1 MSGSLSD
8 IMTISRNR
16 EIELNISVGGVKIS
30 GASVH
35 LLQIP
40 LTEPFRISLGTVYDY
55 SGTILELKSDGSS
68 GFGEGSTIREITGEA
83 PPAVY
88 ETVIDLLLRLNGNR
102 YVGLEDFLEDVY
114 RSIYASPT
122 AKNAIDIAIHD
133 LLSKSYGIHVTTFL
147 GGGLRAMP
155 TSLTIGLGSIEE
167 NLKSLDTLKS
177 VNAQLIKVKVGKDV
191 ELDIRRIRA
200 ISENL
205 DSKPFF
211 VDANQGYKLKDAVKV
226 AKVLEDT
233 GGIFFEQPLEKH
245 DLQNLRLL
253 RMQSSV
259 PIMLDESISEPIDV
273 IDAILTESADMV
285 NVKLTKSG
293 GIRKAFKTLVTAQS
307 YGIDSMV
314 GCMIESKLGI
324 AASLS
329 LASSLSNVKYSDLD
343 GFHTISNQPFE
354 GGVEYKSGVNSPAS
368 GTGFAC
374 NPIRENW

>member
-1 MSGSLSD
+1 
-8 IMTISRNR
+8 MTVSRNR
-16 EIELNISVGGVKIS
+16 EIELNVTIGDVNIR
-30 GASVH
+30 GAKVD

-55 SGTILELKSDGSS
+55 SGTILELKSDGPS
-68 GFGEGSTIREITGEA
+68 GFGEGSTIQEITGEA

-88 ETVIDLLLRLNGNR
+88 ETVIDILLRVKGNR
-102 YVGLEDFLEDVY
+102 YAGLEDFLDDVY
-114 RSIYASPT
+114 SSIYSSPT
-122 AKNAIDIAIHD
+122 AKNAIDMATHD
-133 LLSKSYGIHVTTFL
+133 LLSKSYGIHTTTFL
-147 GGGLRAMP
+147 GGGLKQMP
-155 TSLTIGLGSIEE
+155 TSLTIGLGSVEE
-167 NLKSLDTLKS
+167 NLKSLKRLKD
-177 VNAQLIKVKVGKDV
+177 VNARLIKVKVGKDV
-191 ELDIRRIRA
+191 ELDIKRIKA

-205 DSKPFF
+205 DGRPFF

-226 AKVLEDT
+226 ANVLGDT
-233 GGIFFEQPLEKH
+233 GGIFFEQPLGRH

-259 PIMLDESISEPIDV
+259 PIMLDESISEPMDV

-293 GIRKAFKTLVTAQS
+293 GIRRAFKTLITAQS

-343 GFHTISNQPFE
+343 GFHTITKQPFE
-354 GGVEYKSGVNSPAS
+354 GGIEYKSGVNNPVK
-368 GTGFAC
+368 GTGLAC
-374 NPIRENW
+374 TPVRENW

>member
-1 MSGSLSD
+1 
-8 IMTISRNR
+8 MTVSRNR
-16 EIELNISVGGVKIS
+16 EIELNVTIGDVNIR
-30 GASVH
+30 GAKVD

-55 SGTILELKSDGSS
+55 SGTILELKSDGPS
-68 GFGEGSTIREITGEA
+68 GFGEGSTIQEITGEA

-88 ETVIDLLLRLNGNR
+88 ETVIDILLRVKGNR
-102 YVGLEDFLEDVY
+102 YAGLEDFLDDVY
-114 RSIYASPT
+114 SSIYSSPT
-122 AKNAIDIAIHD
+122 AKNAIDMATHD
-133 LLSKSYGIHVTTFL
+133 LLSKSYGIHTTTFL
-147 GGGLRAMP
+147 GGGLKQMP
-155 TSLTIGLGSIEE
+155 TSLTIGLGSVEE
-167 NLKSLDTLKS
+167 NLKSLKRLKD
-177 VNAQLIKVKVGKDV
+177 VNARLIKVKVGKDV
-191 ELDIRRIRA
+191 ELDIKRIKA

-205 DSKPFF
+205 DGRPFF

-226 AKVLEDT
+226 ANVLGDT
-233 GGIFFEQPLEKH
+233 GGIFFEQPLGKH

-259 PIMLDESISEPIDV
+259 PIMLDESISEPMDV

-293 GIRKAFKTLVTAQS
+293 GIRRAFKTLVTAQS

-343 GFHTISNQPFE
+343 GFHTITKQPFE
-354 GGVEYKSGVNSPAS
+354 GGIEYKSGVNNPVK
-368 GTGFAC
+368 GTGLAC
-374 NPIRENW
+374 TPVRENW